1 MIYPAFITVLISVRI
16 LPVGFDSSDGS
27 RAGSSAE
34 GAVLFGAA
42 PWQWHPRAAVPG
54 QLLGPGWHR
63 DSAVPNALRLGV
75 SPESHSQTLSE
86 DYRLGPGWAFW
97 SCFGMHWGLCRH
109 PEELRAV
116 VG

>member
-1 MIYPAFITVLISVRI
+1 MVQHL
-16 LPVGFDSSDGS
+16 GS
-27 RAGSSAE
+27 GTQEQLCQGSFWGLAGTR
-34 GAVLFGAA
+34 G
-42 PWQWHPRAAVPG
+42 
-54 QLLGPGWHR
+54 R
-63 DSAVPNALRLGV
+63 DSAVPNVLRLGV